1 VRDLAP
7 RNYRP
12 KVALGVDVFLEE
24 EAEKWKGKKIGLMI
38 NQASVTIGL
47 TPTLWAFLE
56 KGLNVTA
63 IFTPE
68 HGLFG
73 EAQAGEKVESS
84 IDEATGIPIYSLYG
98 ETKKPT
104 PEMLENVDVLIYDL
118 PEIGAR
124 YSTYIATMILAM
136 QSAAEKGIPFIVLDR
151 PNPIGGKREGNVLD
165 IKFRS
170 PVGILPIPNR
180 HGLTPGELAILAR
193 GVYSFDLELL
203 VIPMIDWKRRMYYDD
218 TGLLWINPSPN
229 LPNLENVWH
238 YPGACLLEGTN
249 ISEGR
254 GTTKPFKIL
263 GAPWIRGYELAMD
276 LNANSEGVIFREV
289 RFVPTSSKYRGELC
303 NGVEVHIIDPKM
315 DIVTLYIFILQ
326 TIKVL
331 YPSKLEWIRSDDKYI
346 IDYLAGTDELRKTID
361 EFGSFSEILDEWSEK
376 LESFEEAIKPLLLYK

>member
-1 VRDLAP
+1 LAP
-7 RNYRP
+7 RDYRP

-24 EAEKWKGKKIGLMI
+24 DAEKWKGNRIGLII

-47 TPTLWAFLE
+47 VPTLWAFLE
-56 KGLNVTA
+56 KGLNVSA

-73 EAQAGEKVESS
+73 EAQAGEKVDSS

-98 ETKKPT
+98 ETRKPT

-203 VIPMIDWKRRMYYDD
+203 VIPMIDWKRRMFYDD
-218 TGLLWINPSPN
+218 TGLIWINPSPN

-263 GAPWIRGYELAMD
+263 GAPWIRGYELAME
-276 LNANSEGVIFREV
+276 LNANSEGVFFQEV
-289 RFVPTSSKYRGELC
+289 RFVPTFSKYKGELC
-303 NGVEVHIIDPKM
+303 QGVEVHILDLKM
-315 DIVTLYIFILQ
+315 EVITLYIFILQ
-326 TIKVL
+326 TIKAL
-331 YPSKLEWIRSDDKYI
+331 YPDKLKWIKRKEGYV
-346 IDYLAGTDELRKTID
+346 IDFLAGTEKVRKTID
-361 EFGSFSEILDEWSEK
+361 KFGSFSQILEAWLDELEK
-376 LESFEEAIKPLLLYK
+376 FEEAIKPLLLYK

>member
-1 VRDLAP
+1 VSFFLA
-7 RNYRP
+7 
-12 KVALGVDVFLEE
+12 V
-24 EAEKWKGKKIGLMI
+24 EAEKWKGKRVGLII

-47 TPTLWAFLE
+47 KPTLWAFLE
-56 KGLNVTA
+56 KGLNVSA

-73 EAQAGEKVESS
+73 EAQAGEKVASS
-84 IDEATGIPIYSLYG
+84 IDEATGIPVHSLYG

-104 PEMLENVDVLIYDL
+104 PEMLENVDILIYDL

-180 HGLTPGELAILAR
+180 HGLTPGELALLAKR
-193 GVYSFDLELL
+193 VYSIDLELL
-203 VIPMIDWKRRMYYDD
+203 VIPMVDWKRRMFYDD
-218 TGLLWINPSPN
+218 TGLIWINPSPN
-229 LPNLENVWH
+229 LPNLDNVWH

-254 GTTKPFKIL
+254 GTMKPFKIL
-263 GAPWIRGYELAMD
+263 GAPWIRGYELAME
-276 LNANSEGVIFREV
+276 LNANSEGVFFREV
-289 RFVPTSSKYRGELC
+289 RFVPTFSKYKGEMC
-303 NGVEVHIIDPKM
+303 QGVEVHILDPKM
-315 DIVTLYIFILQ
+315 EVITLYIFILQ
-326 TIKVL
+326 TIKAL
-331 YPSKLEWIRSDDKYI
+331 YPDKLEWIKSEEKYV
-346 IDYLAGTDELRKTID
+346 IDSLAGTDKVRKTID
-361 EFGSFSEILDEWSEK
+361 KFGSFSQILEAWLEK
-376 LESFEEAIKPLLLYK
+376 LESFEEAIKPLLLYE